1 MTCRLH
7 ELHRFWSPAAFS
19 CLLGGSNGTKSQVC
33 EEHSGKIPRKHKRK
47 SVGMAFNEH
56 DTSTRRLGQN
66 RKAKESFGLH
76 RGLSRGP
83 RHLAVD
89 LETGKILDHVKFETG
104 NLVMISL

>member
-1 MTCRLH
+1 M
-7 ELHRFWSPAAFS
+7 S
-19 CLLGGSNGTKSQVC
+19 CTGFGPQLLLAVCWADRTGTKSQVC

-56 DTSTRRLGQN
+56 DTSTRRLGHN

-83 RHLAVD
+83 RHLAVGPGD
-89 LETGKILDHVKFETG
+89 RKDPGPCEV
-104 NLVMISL
+104 